1 MTPKELMYMEDA
13 LGMEQQLETKCND
26 YASKVQDTGLQN
38 TLRQLASQH
47 QQHYNCLLKQLNQ

>member
-26 YASKVQDTGLQN
+26 YASKVQDQNLQN
-38 TLRQLASQH
+38 TLRQLATQH
-47 QQHYNCLLKQLNQ
+47 QKHYTCLLNQLNQ

>member
-26 YASKVQDTGLQN
+26 YASKVQDPNLQN
-38 TLRQLASQH
+38 TLRQFATQH
-47 QQHYNCLLKQLNQ
+47 QQHYSCLLKQLNQ